1 MIRNYLINRY
11 LGKEFLKIVLNTSLI
26 FFGLGIVMSLFEQI
40 NFFKDFDV
48 SFALPITQTLLF
60 VPSLLKEFF
69 PFVILISGIWF
80 FLKIKKTQELT
91 AINTSGISN
100 FYIIIIPSILSF
112 IIGIFF
118 ITSLNPITSSLIK
131 KYESIKG
138 VYEKDQDY
146 LAAITENGIWIKE
159 KNYIIRSSH
168 LKNKNLME
176 VTIYEMDDDNNFTK
190 RIEAESADITSLIW
204 ILKNVKIINS
214 EGSVLSENI
223 EQISYNSIYDIEK
236 LKTLYSNVDTI
247 SFWNLGEQI
256 KLYEERGYST
266 KEMEIK
272 LHKSFSFP
280 FFLLSML
287 ILSAFFTLGTNASDN
302 NWTYVFLA
310 IISSI
315 LIFFFNDFSSALGK
329 TERLPVKISVWIPT
343 AIVFLFSFVGI
354 IHANQK

>member
-11 LGKEFLKIVLNTSLI
+11 LGLEFFKIVFNTSLI
-26 FFGLGIVMSLFEQI
+26 FFGLGFVMSLFEEI

-48 SFALPITQTLLF
+48 SVGTPIMQTFLY
-60 VPSLLKEFF
+60 VPSLLNNFF

-80 FLKIKKTQELT
+80 FLKIKKTKELT
-91 AINTSGISN
+91 AINTSGVSN
-100 FYIIIIPSILSF
+100 FSIITIPSIIAI
-112 IIGIFF
+112 IIGVIFV
-118 ITSLNPITSSLIK
+118 TSINPFTSSLVK

-138 VYEKDQDY
+138 IYEKDHDY

-159 KNYIIRSSH
+159 KNHIIRSSH
-168 LKNKNLME
+168 LKNNNLME
-176 VTIYEMDDDNNFTK
+176 LTIYEMDKNNNFTK
-190 RIEAESADITSLIW
+190 RIEAESADISSLNW
-204 ILKNVKIINS
+204 SLKNVKIINS
-214 EGSVLSENI
+214 EGEVLFKNLE
-223 EQISYNSIYDIEK
+223 EISYSSIYDIEK
-236 LKTLYSNVDTI
+236 IKTLYSNIDTI
-247 SFWNLGEQI
+247 SFWNLVDQI

-287 ILSAFFTLGTNASDN
+287 LLGAFFTLGTNASDN

-310 IISSI
+310 IIASI

-329 TERLPVKISVWIPT
+329 TERLPVEISVWMPI

-354 IHANQK
+354 INANQK